1 MTEKLIAAK
10 LAMLQAYEDM
20 LNKGQWVTWVDGNQY
35 FVIKPEDFRSL
46 LDPHDAVLD
55 AEHVAAASSDV
66 R

>member
-10 LAMLQAYEDM
+10 LAMLQAYEDT
-20 LNKGQWVTWVDGNQY
+20 LNKGRWVTWLNGNQY

-55 AEHVAAASSDV
+55 AEHVAATSSDV

>member
-20 LNKGQWVTWVDGNQY
+20 LNKGQWVTWRDGNRY

-55 AEHVAAASSDV
+55 AEHQATRGSDV